1 MGYATSLEA
10 RIARKTTRAITD
22 FEMIEDGDRVMVGLS
37 GGKDSW
43 ALIQILEVLRQRAP
57 IDFSIVAVNVDSGYE
72 GYQHDLVARTCE
84 ERGWEFHHVK
94 TSIGETIDTVLD
106 ADATPCSLCARLRRG
121 VLYRMAGEVGATKIA
136 LGHHADDFVE
146 TLLLNVFFA
155 GALKAM
161 PARLRSDDGRHV
173 VIRPLVYVLESEA
186 REYAKAA
193 ELPIIGCCCPAC
205 GDLSLQR
212 QRIKRLIMD
221 LEREHPDLKQ
231 SLLKSLGN
239 VQPRHLLD
247 RRLNPPSAAVAGP
260 AVAGPVVEP
269 AAADVGPSFSSG
281 DRHAPHPSG
290 RPPAL
295 TDAVRAVL
303 QRVSSASV
311 TVGERVIGAIGSG
324 LLVLIGIEAGDG
336 PDDRDYI
343 VTKIR
348 DVRIFPDA
356 ADKMNRSVAD
366 TGGAVLVVSQFTLC
380 GDVRKGR
387 RPSFDQ
393 AAPPAEAKLLYED
406 TVRALRETG
415 MRVETGEF
423 QAMMQ
428 VALVNDGPV
437 TILLDSR
444 RRF

>member
-161 PARLRSDDGRHV
+161 PARLRSDDGGHV

-193 ELPIIGCCCPAC
+193 GLPIIGCCCPAC

-212 QRIKRLIMD
+212 QRVKRLIAQ
-221 LEREHPDLKQ
+221 LEVEHPEIKNSMLRA
-231 SLLKSLGN
+231 LGN
-239 VQPRHLLD
+239 INPGHLLD
-247 RRLNPPSAAVAGP
+247 RRL
-260 AVAGPVVEP
+260 
-269 AAADVGPSFSSG
+269 
-281 DRHAPHPSG
+281 HPHPGPGLRSDTSEV
-290 RPPAL
+290 PAL
-295 TDAVRAVL
+295 TFPL
-303 QRVSSASV
+303 QL
-311 TVGERVIGAIGSG
+311 TE
-324 LLVLIGIEAGDG
+324 
-336 PDDRDYI
+336 
-343 VTKIR
+343 K
-348 DVRIFPDA
+348 
-356 ADKMNRSVAD
+356 
-366 TGGAVLVVSQFTLC
+366 
-380 GDVRKGR
+380 
-387 RPSFDQ
+387 
-393 AAPPAEAKLLYED
+393 
-406 TVRALRETG
+406 
-415 MRVETGEF
+415 
-423 QAMMQ
+423 
-428 VALVNDGPV
+428 
-437 TILLDSR
+437 
-444 RRF
+444 